1 MQKALA
7 AIIDYAVYIAK
18 PEKVLLFGSYA
29 RGDNNVYSDIDLL
42 VITRHNYMKK
52 EMENQIILYAREF
65 SLRADVFIHTPDDI
79 KNAMK
84 KPLSFLSFI
93 IRNGK
98 SVYEIPTVQ

>member
-7 AIIDYAVYIAK
+7 AIIDYVVYIAK

-52 EMENQIILYAREF
+52 EMETGI
-65 SLRADVFIHTPDDI
+65 
-79 KNAMK
+79 
-84 KPLSFLSFI
+84 
-93 IRNGK
+93 
-98 SVYEIPTVQ
+98 